1 MDFSYTQEQHEVQQ
15 LALKILSEQAT
26 PERQHEIEKT
36 GERFDE
42 GLWALLG
49 ESGLLGVALSERYGG
64 MSFGFTELCLV
75 AEEVGRAVAPI
86 PYVQV
91 LVSAALPIQQF
102 GSSEQKARFLPDI
115 ASGKSMVTAA
125 LMEQNNENPAT
136 PLLTT
141 ATKVADGFEVSG
153 EKLCAPFAHKA
164 ERVLVSAKT
173 ESGVIVALVDPKA
186 DGVTLTKLVNTA
198 YEPQY
203 KLTLN
208 KVKIPMA
215 DLLGTQEQG
224 TEIMQE
230 QGADIMQWI
239 ADRTTVANCAQ
250 MTGMADKMMRLTATY
265 TSERKQFDVPIAT
278 FQAVGHRMANCYI
291 DVDALRLV
299 TQQAVSLLDSDD
311 SIDAMTEVMIAK
323 IWAGD
328 VGHRV
333 SYAAQ
338 HCHGGIGIDRDY
350 PLWRYCL
357 QARNLELTL
366 GSSASNT
373 AALGKRIAQG
383 LAFA

>member
-1 MDFSYTQEQHEVQQ
+1 MDFSYTEEQNDVQN
-15 LALKILSEQAT
+15 LALQILSEQAT
-26 PERQHEIEKT
+26 PERQNMVEQT
-36 GERFDE
+36 GECFDTD
-42 GLWALLG
+42 LWQLMG
-49 ESGLLGVALSERYGG
+49 ESGLLGVALAEQYGG
-64 MSFGFTELCLV
+64 MGFGFTELCLV
-75 AEEVGRAVAPI
+75 AEEVGRSVAPI

-91 LVSAALPIQQF
+91 LVSGAMPIQQF
-102 GSSEQKARFLPDI
+102 ATCEQKARLLPNI
-115 ASGKSMVTAA
+115 AVGKSIVAAA

-136 PLLTT
+136 PVFTT
-141 ATKVADGFEVSG
+141 AVADGDGFVITG
-153 EKLCAPFAHKA
+153 EKLCVPYAQRA

-173 ESGVIVALVDPKA
+173 DTGVVALLVDPKA
-186 DGVTLTKLVNTA
+186 DGVKLTKLVNTA

-203 KLTLN
+203 KMEFN
-208 KVKIPMA
+208 QVKILPE
-215 DLLGTQEQG
+215 DVLGTP
-224 TEIMQE
+224 E
-230 QGADIMQWI
+230 QGAEIMQWI

-250 MTGMADKMMRLTATY
+250 MTGLADKMMRLTASY

-299 TQQAVSLLDSDD
+299 TQQAVSLMDGETEV
-311 SIDAMTEVMIAK
+311 DATTEVMIAK

-357 QARNLELTL
+357 QAKNLELIL

-373 AALGKRIAQG
+373 AALGQRMAEG
-383 LAFA
+383 LAFVE